1 MEKHTEAHTHIH
13 IEHSSVAIMIRKRQN
28 HPSDLPGPTRSGY
41 QPLLLLWLPFLLL
54 FSPFT
59 PYWST
64 HYFYLRAFT
73 FAGPSPGMLF
83 PQRNAWLASSNPSR
97 LHSVTFAV
105 RPTLS
110 PLFKTATS
118 TNINA
123 HNSPPFIFHQCILYN
138 VIILCYP
145 GFFAAFPLECE
156 LPESRDFYLF
166 SNCWAS
172 RVYRTTPAT

>member
-1 MEKHTEAHTHIH
+1 
-13 IEHSSVAIMIRKRQN
+13 MIRKRQN
-28 HPSDLPGPTRSGY
+28 HPSDLQGPTRSGY
-41 QPLLLLWLPFLLL
+41 QPLWLPWLPFLLL
-54 FSPFT
+54 FSSFT

-110 PLFKTATS
+110 PLFKTVTS

-145 GFFAAFPLECE
+145 GFFCC
-156 LPESRDFYLF
+156 LPS
-166 SNCWAS
+166 SMWAPWEQRFLS
-172 RVYRTTPAT
+172 VF